1 MTLIMSVVSRSSVAD
16 QINFCKNS
24 CILMKLSGTKNTVFH
39 INHYFNMLKGTL
51 LPSQLKPVSFD
62 CLFLSSHLSPVLLHV
77 KLAPKFLPQ
86 LQVPELRDFKL

>member
-39 INHYFNMLKGTL
+39 KIITVRLGKMAQHARHWALFMAKLKGQ
-51 LPSQLKPVSFD
+51 SQKASNMALGK
-62 CLFLSSHLSPVLLHV
+62 CIGLQHV
-77 KLAPKFLPQ
+77 QISAS
-86 LQVPELRDFKL
+86 

>member
-62 CLFLSSHLSPVLLHV
+62 CLFLSSHLSPVLL
-77 KLAPKFLPQ
+77 AR
-86 LQVPELRDFKL
+86 VPCYLCRLIEFISQRTL